1 MLNVSAQT
9 QRHNIKMMNII
20 QPEVSFHSV
29 FPL

>member
-1 MLNVSAQT
+1 
-9 QRHNIKMMNII
+9 MMNII